1 MLLSSAPIGSEIFAG
16 ICLIVI
22 SLAVILVLR
31 YYLPLRTTPA
41 YILVPIFFALA
52 LPTSIVLLV
61 PIDLA
66 SNAGTDD
73 GTRGIWLQERAL
85 LVSWRITYWLTFG
98 LTWFILPILAEFS
111 DAGHRDVQAKLMYSL
126 RSNAK
131 YQAMV
136 FGSGILGLIYVF
148 ISAGVTPTSLKALI
162 MALAYVWGLI
172 LAIYLMGHGL
182 VAIPR
187 SLFRKA
193 DISESLRRI
202 QASAP
207 KIHESMDD
215 SIERLE
221 VLEAQV
227 TLLSQRKSGTAMHF
241 QEWIEELGDLCNLPE
256 SRPRTTSRRM
266 SIPAVSVPTVITENY
281 LADLT
286 RSLTRARHKRIRYMD
301 EWDRLVQNSV
311 ATQAIL
317 DSAASKKLE
326 IAASSPRASFFER
339 LTLFTP
345 YTRYLYYY
353 HMVPYMRIL
362 FGGLLS
368 LASVCIVWSEVIK
381 LVSSNLSVISRTV
394 VHHPNSDRGQ
404 IGFLGQM
411 IAAGW
416 IFYMCAAALT
426 SMTEVKV
433 WRGRALV
440 RRNTGYESAFWYAMQ
455 VARLSVPLSY
465 NFMTFLTPDV
475 YEETVFYKFLGKL
488 INLTP
493 LGMGFDYLFPIFIL
507 IPVSATLFN
516 LYGKAKRML
525 GFSHD
530 DESDDNENVTGYGT
544 GGGWREGRD
553 LIEREVGGSASLAH
567 LRNPRVGAG
576 NSSNG
581 PAIAAS
587 NLASRSTAASRVN
600 SSVRPHVNET
610 GDEGFFGSFGHRV
623 RNTIDTIETPEWI
636 QGLSEGIKKPK
647 WMGGDGESGHSRGEG
662 SVTRLFGGGGQDGR
676 VRL

>member
-52 LPTSIVLLV
+52 LPTSIVFLV

-73 GTRGIWLQERAL
+73 GTRGIWLQERTL

-148 ISAGVTPTSLKALI
+148 ISAGVTPTSLKGLI

-193 DISESLRRI
+193 NISESLRRI

-227 TLLSQRKSGTAMHF
+227 MLLSQRKSGTAMHF
-241 QEWIEELGDLCNLPE
+241 QEWIEELGELCNLPDVAAE
-256 SRPRTTSRRM
+256 DDVAAGVDTSK
-266 SIPAVSVPTVITENY
+266 NY

-301 EWDRLVQNSV
+301 AWDRLVQNSV

-326 IAASSPRASFFER
+326 IGASSPRASFFER
-339 LTLFTP
+339 LTIFTP

-362 FGGLLS
+362 FAGLLS
-368 LASVCIVWSEVIK
+368 VASVCIVWSEVIK
-381 LVSSNLSVISRTV
+381 LVNSNLSVISRTV

-404 IGFLGQM
+404 IGFPGQM

-475 YEETVFYKFLGKL
+475 YEKTIFYKFLGKL

-493 LGMGFDYLFPIFIL
+493 LGTGFDYFFPIFIL
-507 IPVSATLFN
+507 IPVSAALFN
-516 LYGKAKRML
+516 FYGKAKRML
-525 GFSHD
+525 GFSLDDDSD
-530 DESDDNENVTGYGT
+530 DEENATGYGT
-544 GGGWREGRD
+544 GGWREGRD

-567 LRNPRVGAG
+567 LRNPQNGAG
-576 NSSNG
+576 SSSNG

-587 NLASRSTAASRVN
+587 NLASRSTSAPRVN

-610 GDEGFFGSFGHRV
+610 GDEGFFGRD
-623 RNTIDTIETPEWI
+623 N
-636 QGLSEGIKKPK
+636 Q
-647 WMGGDGESGHSRGEG
+647 HSSQTNFDLEIHG
-662 SVTRLFGGGGQDGR
+662 TKY
-676 VRL
+676 